1 MQRAL
6 RWYDLIT
13 LNIYFTGLTALSQ
26 TMTPLVL
33 PLLVQRFVG
42 GAAQGQFYG
51 SLRLWG
57 LMTAVLVQAVA
68 GTLSDRS
75 RLRWGRR
82 RPFILTGTLLDLA
95 CLALIGY
102 TATLEGMGGYRLLF
116 VGLILLMVSTNI
128 AHGPQQGLIPDLVPV
143 EKRGQFSGVKALM
156 EVPIPLMLVAFTI
169 GPLVGNGRLEEAL
182 LVLGAV
188 LLVTMGIT
196 MLAPEKRPSAP
207 PPPFPR
213 ETLLRLA
220 GMTTVFTLVILGSG
234 ALTSRAARLL
244 ETVSLR
250 AALWGLGS
258 IGLLAMSAAI
268 GLGVWFSLHIGLD
281 KRQRSGSA
289 FTWWVVNRLAFLT
302 ATTNLAGFTLYFFQ
316 GRLGYAGEG
325 AAIPASRMLLLVG
338 AFILVSVLPAG
349 YLSDRWGDK
358 ALLVTAGGIAALGT
372 ATLLSVPRLEV
383 VYAGAI
389 LLGIASGIFYAS
401 NWALGTRLV
410 PPGEEGR
417 YLGISNLAGAGAGAV
432 GAYIGGPIADYFAAH
447 YPANPAIGYMLL
459 FVIYGILFLLSV
471 GAALPIASGR
481 KIAESGAAAPL

>member
-1 MQRAL
+1 MRRAL

-13 LNIYFTGLTALSQ
+13 LNIYFTGLTTLSQ

-42 GAAQGQFYG
+42 EAAQGQFYG

-57 LMTAVLVQAVA
+57 LMTAVLVQAAA

-75 RLRWGRR
+75 RSPWGRR
-82 RPFILTGTLLDLA
+82 RPFIFTGTLLDLA

-102 TATLEGMGGYRLLF
+102 TATLEGMDGYHLLF
-116 VGLILLMVSTNI
+116 AGLVLLMVSTNI
-128 AHGPQQGLIPDLVPV
+128 AHGPQQGLIPDLVPA
-143 EKRGQFSGVKALM
+143 EKRGRFSGVKALM
-156 EVPIPLMLVAFTI
+156 EVPLPLMLVAFTI
-169 GPLVGNGRLEEAL
+169 GPLVGNGHLEDAL

-188 LLVTMGIT
+188 LLLTMGVTM
-196 MLAPEKRPSAP
+196 LVPEETPSAS
-207 PPPFPR
+207 PPPFPW
-213 ETLLRLA
+213 ETLLRLG
-220 GMTTVFTLVILGSG
+220 GMTAVFTLVILGSG
-234 ALTSRAARLL
+234 ALTARAARLL
-244 ETVSLR
+244 EAVSLR
-250 AALWGLGS
+250 AALWGLGL
-258 IGLLAMSAAI
+258 IGLLAMSTAI
-268 GLGVWFSLHIGLD
+268 GLGVWFSLRIGL
-281 KRQRSGSA
+281 KKGQRSTGA

-338 AFILVSVLPAG
+338 VFILLSVLPAG

-358 ALLVTAGGIAALGT
+358 TLLVAAGGIAALGT
-372 ATLLSVPRLEV
+372 VTLLSVPHLGV
-383 VYAGAI
+383 VYVGAI
-389 LLGIASGIFYAS
+389 LLGIASGIFYTS

-459 FVIYGILFLLSV
+459 FSIYGILFLLSI
-471 GAALPIASGR
+471 GAALPIAASGNE
-481 KIAESGAAAPL
+481 AGSVF